1 MLRLRRLIALVVWAL
16 FALLIVPPVS
26 AHHGSEYDK
35 CRDACKAK
43 FKKCYKTKCEPLPE
57 DKRSKC
63 WMECAGG
70 EVKECYEACEDKSR
84 L

>member
-1 MLRLRRLIALVVWAL
+1 MIRLRRLIAVTVWAL
-16 FALLIVPPVS
+16 LACLIIPPAS
-26 AHHGSEYDK
+26 AHHSEYEK

-43 FKKCYKTKCEPLPE
+43 FKECYDKNCAPLPE

-70 EVKECYEACEDKSR
+70 EVKDCYEACEDKPR